1 MARMF
6 HMLGVA
12 LCCLVGACPVFV
24 AGTER
29 EISSPYIDKPGTLT
43 PIFHSISSVHVRI
56 VQQLLP
62 VPFRSIPFHSV
73 PGFIPS
79 LSIEVGKKL
88 PTVPYISYALQK
100 YLYVCIYCSLT
111 KECPWAELLTSLPK
125 KGEGAVLSVSTFILT
140 TKDRPCHIYSDLMTS
155 KKILGQNNLQRNH
168 QWLQSQFLTAPC
180 HCEHVVA
187 LSAHCLFM
195 QSCCVVTF
203 GEVLHKVSCF
213 RYV

>member
-1 MARMF
+1 MSTSI
-6 HMLGVA
+6 
-12 LCCLVGACPVFV
+12 LCNNYF
-24 AGTER
+24 R
-29 EISSPYIDKPGTLT
+29 
-43 PIFHSISSVHVRI
+43 
-56 VQQLLP
+56 
-62 VPFRSIPFHSV
+62 FRSILFRSI

-100 YLYVCIYCSLT
+100 YLYVCICCSLT
-111 KECPWAELLTSLPK
+111 KECPWVELLTSLPK

-155 KKILGQNNLQRNH
+155 KKILGQNNLQ
-168 QWLQSQFLTAPC
+168 S
-180 HCEHVVA
+180 
-187 LSAHCLFM
+187 M